1 MNKIYRVIWSKT
13 KNCYVVASELA
24 KRHTKAPQSGV
35 VSKIAALALVGAMSF
50 GFAGSALAAHLE
62 ATYIKI
68 DATQVEDPDNPGN
81 YLPPPPAS
89 AYAEHAIAIGVN
101 AVADGADH
109 AVAIGEN
116 VHISGNGNE
125 SQGDYSVGI
134 GFGATAEGV
143 RGVALGKDA
152 TITASHAIGV
162 GTDSLADGMYS
173 SVFGAYSSVA
183 TDSSVTMNFG
193 GKDSAMQGFGATV
206 LGSLNTS
213 QTTGNS
219 DKKFVSVA
227 SSIIGTV
234 NTATN
239 SNGAL
244 IFGAGNKIEDS
255 YQDVIITG
263 DMSLEELRAQ
273 YDAAVASGKREDM
286 AVIAEKLQEMVK
298 VSGGQ
303 VMAMGGDNEAK
314 KAFRSQIIGVGNRL
328 EGDIDETVTFEANDG
343 TKFTFY
349 KYNTQY
355 DLLDGFENTVKN
367 SQHVSVIGTGNTVDG
382 SDGDIIL
389 GDYHK
394 ITGVTNEDGT
404 KTGNNVIIGSGA
416 GKFNEDELRFEA
428 LTSHAK
434 GISDTVM
441 LGHNSEV
448 MGDNGV
454 AVGSGSLV
462 SEVKGVAVGSG
473 SVASKSGSVAIGS
486 GSLADESDG
495 VALGSGSLANT
506 AAGISGYDPL
516 KGDASNLTSSAWK
529 STAAAVSVGNDAMK
543 TWYGFKAS
551 TLQAGINDNK
561 DELERRGVDTS
572 LTPAELLNSLDESQ
586 LEFLAGVLHPSATSS
601 ENKPQEEGILF
612 VSKPNSSM
620 TRQITNVAAGL
631 RDTDAVNVAQLK
643 TSQTHYYSVNDNGTH
658 VDNYNNDGALGTFS
672 LAAGPNAKAEATFS
686 LAAGSNVKA
695 QGLLSTVVGAGS
707 YSQDT
712 IVGKLAEITNEMH
725 YLENNGGGKGR
736 EIFKR
741 VVPLIGNV
749 PSVMGLGSTV
759 IGSMN
764 SVKNRDEV
772 IAAINKFTS
781 NKATAASTTVPLLN
795 EFLEN
800 ADFFDGIANTVVGTG
815 NETEKANV
823 ALIYGTGNTI
833 KNAYQALDETFDGEA
848 LASKLA
854 GPLLQ
859 AQLFGSYG
867 ALERALAELD
877 FSNID
882 GLQAAIKDGNIDQV
896 KSILLDYIQNKD
908 KGGRSIAIGTNN
920 TINNAKQA
928 ITLGTNN
935 ELTNGEKSIA
945 IGTKNNV
952 TGEKSIA
959 IGTENKISG
968 KNSGAFGDPNNIT
981 GNYSYAIGNSNT
993 IAVANA
999 FVIGNDAQA
1008 TVENAVALG
1017 NKSIAGAAATV
1028 NGYDPV
1034 TGTAHVLDDE
1044 NDLQSIPVWKATAG
1058 TVSVGGGT
1066 TKRKNEQGQY
1076 LNAAGRVVSRESQA
1090 ADITMTRQI
1099 TNVAAGSELTDA
1111 VNVAQLMAAQVEIV
1125 GGDNVEVIKEN
1136 SNGHIKYTIHSLNAM
1151 VEAGENITVT
1161 AETPDTTE
1169 ETNGKT
1175 TDLTAEGDGTTGG
1188 SGSTGETGG
1197 TTAEPT
1203 ASDEPITPSDTN
1215 NHTTTYTID
1224 AKDTRNTVKAGDNI
1238 TVEEKKN
1245 DDGSSTYTISAQA
1258 ATNVKVIDGENTTV
1272 TEGKD
1277 GDFTTYAVNVKTD
1290 GEVAPGNTGIVTG
1303 DTVYNET
1310 RVKKDGNYIKK
1321 DNTAAENITALD
1333 EKVKDNSTR
1342 IDNINNEFNN
1352 MDNRMKKGLAGAA
1365 ALAALHPLD
1374 FDPDDKWE
1382 FSAGVG
1388 NYRGETAAA
1397 IGAFYHPNDDTIFSL
1412 GATVGNGENM
1422 VNGGVTFRFG
1432 QKNHQSRSKKAMAK
1446 EIVELRAEVAEL
1458 KAMVYS
1464 MANGKMPGLDLTR
1477 TEEFPD
1483 TPENHWAYDY
1493 VSVLAGN
1500 GVLEGYPDGYFKGER
1515 TLTRYEMAAIIYRA
1529 MMKGV
1534 DVDKRMAE
1542 EFAPELARVKVDTL
1556 TSHNDGTPSIQRVR
1570 VIEGRE

>member
-1 MNKIYRVIWSKT
+1 
-13 KNCYVVASELA
+13 
-24 KRHTKAPQSGV
+24 
-35 VSKIAALALVGAMSF
+35 MSF
-50 GFAGSALAAHLE
+50 GFAGSAWAAIPEGTTH
-62 ATYIKI
+62 
-68 DATQVEDPDNPGN
+68 G
-81 YLPPPPAS
+81 S
-89 AYAEHAIAIGVN
+89 GAIAIGTGSK
-101 AVADGADH
+101 ADGNYSI
-109 AVAIGEN
+109 AVGDVSVANGVYSLAVGAGAETGFYDNTDSEN
-116 VHISGNGNE
+116 IIDV
-125 SQGDYSVGI
+125 
-134 GFGATAEGV
+134 
-143 RGVALGKDA
+143 K
-152 TITASHAIGV
+152 ASHAAAV
-162 GTDSLADGMYS
+162 GPHASAQAMYS
-173 SVFGAYSSVA
+173 SVFGAYSGVTVNPEITIDL
-183 TDSSVTMNFG
+183 TDNK
-193 GKDSAMQGFGATV
+193 KDRVLQGFGATV
-206 LGSLNTS
+206 LGSLNSSSTS
-213 QTTGNS
+213 ATNNGQ
-219 DKKFVSVA
+219 KYASVA
-227 SSIIGTV
+227 NSIVGVANI
-234 NTATN
+234 ATD

-244 IFGAGNKIEDS
+244 IYGAGNAVTNS
-255 YQDVIITG
+255 YQDVIFDG
-263 DMSLEELRAQ
+263 DDEDIQELVDLYDQAVNNGDRTKMAQ
-273 YDAAVASGKREDM
+273 VAA
-286 AVIAEKLQEMVK
+286 KLRGMVK

-303 VMAMGGDNEAK
+303 VMAFGGQNTADYAY
-314 KAFRSQIIGVGNRL
+314 RSQIIGVGNEL
-328 EGDIDETVTFEANDG
+328 TGSDNVGSITIDG
-343 TKFTFY
+343 FTY
-349 KYNTQY
+349 KKYDTEY
-355 DLLDGFENTVKN
+355 DLLDGFENKVG
-367 SQHVSVIGTGNTVDG
+367 SSSHVSVIGTGNDVQYSNG
-382 SDGDIIL
+382 NIIL
-389 GDYHK
+389 GDYH
-394 ITGVTNEDGT
+394 GLSGLSEDADPDAA
-404 KTGNNVIIGSGA
+404 KAIEGNNVIIGSYKPTATTANDNSSIGFKA
-416 GKFNEDELRFEA
+416 
-428 LTSHAK
+428 TQHTV
-434 GISDTVM
+434 GIKETVM
-441 LGHNSEV
+441 LGHN
-448 MGDNGV
+448 
-454 AVGSGSLV
+454 
-462 SEVKGVAVGSG
+462 
-473 SVASKSGSVAIGS
+473 
-486 GSLADESDG
+486 ADVTISQG
-495 VALGSGSLANT
+495 AALGAYSLANT
-506 AAGISGYDPL
+506 GADVAGFDPTTGL
-516 KGDASNLTSSAWK
+516 ASTRASAAWK
-529 STAAAVSVGNDAMK
+529 STAAAVSVGNESRK
-543 TWYGFKAS
+543 TWFGFSESKITDFKNS
-551 TLQAGINDNK
+551 HK
-561 DELERRGVDTS
+561 DELKAYGINPDLAPKALLES
-572 LTPAELLNSLDESQ
+572 LNDEQMAFLLENINNYETEVRES
-586 LEFLAGVLHPSATSS
+586 EPEKAGTVYVAQPGGGT
-601 ENKPQEEGILF
+601 
-612 VSKPNSSM
+612 
-620 TRQITNVAAGL
+620 TRQITNVAAGFK
-631 RDTDAVNVAQLK
+631 DTDAVNVAQLK
-643 TSQTHYYSVNDNGTH
+643 SVTTHYYSVNDGGRIL
-658 VDNYNNDGALGTFS
+658 DNYYNDGAKYGRYAIAS
-672 LAAGPNAKAEATFS
+672 GVKAKAD
-686 LAAGSNVKA
+686 
-695 QGLLSTVVGAGS
+695 GLLSTVVGANSITSDPLAPILVDIKAGLKTVMS
-707 YSQDT
+707 RDNLSWRESLMYS
-712 IVGKLAEITNEMH
+712 
-725 YLENNGGGKGR
+725 
-736 EIFKR
+736 
-741 VVPLIGNV
+741 LIDSQIRNV
-749 PSVMGLGSTV
+749 ESVSSAGATV

-764 SVKNRDEV
+764 SVR
-772 IAAINKFTS
+772 
-781 NKATAASTTVPLLN
+781 LN
-795 EFLEN
+795 EETVGPLANTLITQLNRANPSGTQILN
-800 ADFFDGIANTVVGTG
+800 AFNAFIDGVKIFDGATNTLVGTM
-815 NETEKANV
+815 NETMDANGAV
-823 ALIYGTGNTI
+823 ILGTGNTI
-833 KNAYQALDETFDGEA
+833 TNSYQTYDNVTNTSNVEA
-848 LASKLA
+848 LGNLI
-854 GPLLQ
+854 
-859 AQLFGSYG
+859 
-867 ALERALAELD
+867 AED
-877 FSNID
+877 DID
-882 GLQAAIKDGNIDQV
+882 GIKDLIKTQ
-896 KSILLDYIQNKD
+896 YIQKD

-920 TINNAKQA
+920 LIDNAMQA
-928 ITLGTNN
+928 IALGTNN
-935 ELTNGEKSIA
+935 KVTGNKSIGVG
-945 IGTKNNV
+945 IGHT
-952 TGEKSIA
+952 
-959 IGTENKISG
+959 ISG
-968 KNSGAFGDPNNIT
+968 ANSGAFGDPSTISGNN
-981 GNYSYAIGNSNT
+981 SYAIGNNNT
-993 IAVANA
+993 IAVNDA
-999 FVIGNDAQA
+999 FVLGNDAQA
-1008 TVENAVALG
+1008 TAVNVVALG

-1034 TGTAHVLDDE
+1034 TGAAHVLASDEADDFE
-1044 NDLQSIPVWKATAG
+1044 IQSVWKATSG

-1066 TKRKNEQGQY
+1066 FKRTNEQGQY
-1076 LNAAGRVVSRESQA
+1076 LDANGRVVRRPEQA
-1090 ADITMTRQI
+1090 ADIPVTRQI

-1238 TVEEKKN
+1238 TVDEKKN
-1245 DDGSSTYTISAQA
+1245 DDGSVTYTISAQA

-1303 DTVYNET
+1303 DTVYKET
-1310 RVKKDGNYIKK
+1310 RVEKDGNYIKK